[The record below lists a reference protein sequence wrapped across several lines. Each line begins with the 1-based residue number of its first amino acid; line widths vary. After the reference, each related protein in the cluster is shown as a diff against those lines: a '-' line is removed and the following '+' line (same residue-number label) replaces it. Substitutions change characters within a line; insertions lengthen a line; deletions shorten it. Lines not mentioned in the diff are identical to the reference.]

1 MPYKNADRHRRYN
14 AAQMKRRRAKE
25 ALDRNEIASYIA
37 DLEAL
42 IPPGRRPDR
51 PELEVITWAWT
62 AEQHMTETEM
72 RVETDVCEREIGM
85 EDYA

>member
-25 ALDRNEIASYIA
+25 AIDRNEIASYIA

-62 AEQHMTETEM
+62 AEPTRQAEDDDLMS
-72 RVETDVCEREIGM
+72 CSL